1 METALKQYGT
11 GKRIMTIKKDEI
23 NVLIPESGKK
33 IIVSFIE
40 IMEIGTIK
48 EYCWIRVINQLIFIR
63 KENAMFSQKNIF
75 MLL

>member
-1 METALKQYGT
+1 
-11 GKRIMTIKKDEI
+11 MTIKKDEI
-23 NVLIPESGKK
+23 NVLVPESGKK

-63 KENAMFSQKNIF
+63 KEIN
-75 MLL
+75 